1 VAEPITSLTLAGA
14 ERDIVARTWRA
25 AWRALPALAVA
36 SAATCG
42 AATVPVLVS
51 PGPNPLALLIG
62 AVCIGPFATALV
74 VLANELV
81 VDGDPS
87 VARWWRGLRTYAR
100 FGIATAL
107 VPAAAATTFLAAAH
121 VIVTTHSPLV
131 WPSFAVT
138 GAATV
143 IATLG
148 AVAVLPLGT
157 ATGPRPTGALWLAGI
172 GLVTRHPTRFVAAVS
187 FVVTALWA
195 ATAVSASLLLF
206 LPAPAAIVA
215 ALATW
220 TSTTRS

>member
-1 VAEPITSLTLAGA
+1 MAEPITSLALAGA

-36 SAATCG
+36 SAAMCS

-51 PGPNPLALLIG
+51 PGLNPVALLLG
-62 AVCIGPFATALV
+62 AVCIGPFAAALV

-81 VDGDPS
+81 GDGDPS
-87 VARWWRGLRTYAR
+87 VARWWRGLRAYAR

-121 VIVTTHSPLV
+121 VIVATHSPLV

-157 ATGPRPTGALWLAGI
+157 ATEARPAGALWLAGI
-172 GLVTRHPTRFVAAVS
+172 GWSLVIRP
-187 FVVTALWA
+187 
-195 ATAVSASLLLF
+195 ASS
-206 LPAPAAIVA
+206 PRC
-215 ALATW
+215 
-220 TSTTRS
+220 RSW